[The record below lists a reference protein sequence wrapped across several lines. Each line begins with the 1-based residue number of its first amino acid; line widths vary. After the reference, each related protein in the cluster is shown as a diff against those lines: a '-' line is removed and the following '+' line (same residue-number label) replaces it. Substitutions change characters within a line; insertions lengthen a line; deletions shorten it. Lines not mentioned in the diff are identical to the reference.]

1 MNPVTHLYYRNLSQK
16 LELQLESL
24 QALHN
29 QALNNLLEAELS
41 QKTKDETKAMLDQM
55 AKMDADRAARQA
67 KVNPTT
73 GKSYLDV
80 ANQATKDS
88 LARAASRENYD
99 ELAKTAP
106 NLAAR
111 ARFGSESRAQSA
123 TPGAANG
130 VAGQGGSTRYS
141 DINAMSTLSAE
152 DQARVAPTLSTKR
165 LEDMRAAQYSNS
177 QDAVRQGR
185 GGAALGASKVSA
197 LNTINSTLDSRK
209 NNAMGG
215 QAAAGSFAR
224 SWQEDPTSLRTQRSM
239 AVRTDREKL
248 TMNDAM
254 YQEGLR
260 QFKKNGKLDPKHV
273 AMVNQFGKFNS
284 NQKEPNST
292 SFGSNQIIPSYN
304 TKFNSKQK
312 IDSLFK
318 KPSYNPFVD
327 TRYNPNL
334 DPESVSYDDGID
346 ILPQEKEDVP
356 KGLIPRTPKERK
368 MLGLTPYDMRRS

>member
-1 MNPVTHLYYRNLSQK
+1 MFKDHLIFS
-16 LELQLESL
+16 
-24 QALHN
+24 
-29 QALNNLLEAELS
+29 NNLQDAANQLRLHEALS
-41 QKTKDETKAMLDQM
+41 QKTKDDSKALLDTI
-55 AKMDADRAARQA
+55 AKMDADRAARQN

-88 LARAASRENYD
+88 LDRARSRENYD

-111 ARFGSESRAQSA
+111 ARFSSQSIA
-123 TPGAANG
+123 RSAAPGAVTG

-152 DQARVAPTLSTKR
+152 DQARVAPTLNTKR

-197 LNTINSTLDSRK
+197 LNTINATIDSRK

-215 QAAAGSFAR
+215 PAAAGSFAR
-224 SWQEDPTSLRTQRSM
+224 SWQEDPTSLRTQKSM

-248 TMNDAM
+248 AMNDAM

-260 QFKKNGKLDPKHV
+260 QFRENGKLDSNHV
-273 AMVNQFGKFNS
+273 DMVNQFGKFNS
-284 NQKEPNST
+284 
-292 SFGSNQIIPSYN
+292 
-304 TKFNSKQK
+304 KQK
-312 IDSLFK
+312 MPSPFK
-318 KPSYNPFVD
+318 LPYSPD
-327 TRYNPNL
+327 L
-334 DPESVSYDDGID
+334 DPESVSYDDGIN
-346 ILPQEKEDVP
+346 ILPPESEKYGIIPQTPDQRRRYGMTPESEKYGIIPQTPEQRRRYGIPQEKREDVP
-356 KGLIPRTPKERK
+356 MGLIPQTPEQYRK
-368 MLGLTPYDMRRS
+368 YGMTPYDNTRS

>member
-1 MNPVTHLYYRNLSQK
+1 MFNDHLFFSNNIQDAANQLR
-16 LELQLESL
+16 LQ
-24 QALHN
+24 
-29 QALNNLLEAELS
+29 EALS
-41 QKTKDETKAMLDQM
+41 QKTKDDSKSLLDTI

-123 TPGAANG
+123 APGAASG

-141 DINAMSTLSAE
+141 DIHAMSTLSAE

-177 QDAVRQGR
+177 QDAVQQGR
-185 GGAALGASKVSA
+185 GNAALGASKVSA
-197 LNTINSTLDSRK
+197 LNTINATIDSRK

-224 SWQEDPTSLRTQRSM
+224 SWQQDPTSLRTQQSM

-248 TMNDAM
+248 AMNDAL
-254 YQEGLR
+254 YQEGLK
-260 QFKKNGKLDPKHV
+260 QFKEKGKLSQSHV
-273 AMVNQFGKFNS
+273 DTVNQFAKS
-284 NQKEPNST
+284 
-292 SFGSNQIIPSYN
+292 GS
-304 TKFNSKQK
+304 
-312 IDSLFK
+312 
-318 KPSYNPFVD
+318 KPSD
-327 TRYNPNL
+327 TLQQFGQATRQPLNAGEKPA
-334 DPESVSYDDGID
+334 PESSSAPSPSSAPAPTANTPAQQTTSKTFAQMQDERRYAQSNR
-346 ILPQEKEDVP
+346 L
-356 KGLIPRTPKERK
+356 LNRPRI
-368 MLGLTPYDMRRS
+368 

>member
-1 MNPVTHLYYRNLSQK
+1 VPDLPQVPSLQRGAGYIGYGKQKFEIINNLMDYLSNYYKNLCE
-16 LELQLESL
+16 ELQEKI
-24 QALHN
+24 
-29 QALNNLLEAELS
+29 NLIEAELS
-41 QKTKDETKAMLDQM
+41 KKTKDDSKALLDAI

-111 ARFGSESRAQSA
+111 ARFNSQSIA
-123 TPGAANG
+123 RSGTPGAASG

-197 LNTINSTLDSRK
+197 LNTINSTIDSRK

-215 QAAAGSFAR
+215 KAAAGSFAR
-224 SWQEDPTSLRTQRSM
+224 SWQEDPTSLRTQKSM
-239 AVRTDREKL
+239 AVRTGREKL
-248 TMNDAM
+248 AMIDAL
-254 YQEGLR
+254 YQEGMK
-260 QFKKNGKLDPKHV
+260 QFKEKGKLSQGHID
-273 AMVNQFGKFNS
+273 AVNQFSK
-284 NQKEPNST
+284 
-292 SFGSNQIIPSYN
+292 FGS
-304 TKFNSKQK
+304 
-312 IDSLFK
+312 
-318 KPSYNPFVD
+318 KPKMPL
-327 TRYNPNL
+327 PA
-334 DPESVSYDDGID
+334 PE
-346 ILPQEKEDVP
+346 EKETMIPMSLKGLRDEISFN
-356 KGLIPRTPKERK
+356 KKQYGLIPPTRK
-368 MLGLTPYDMRRS
+368 DLKA

>member
-1 MNPVTHLYYRNLSQK
+1 MFKDHLIFSNNFQDAAN
-16 LELQLESL
+16 QLR
-24 QALHN
+24 LH
-29 QALNNLLEAELS
+29 EALS

-67 KVNPTT
+67 KINPTT

-80 ANQATKDS
+80 ANQATKES
-88 LARAASRENYD
+88 LARASSRENYD

-111 ARFGSESRAQSA
+111 AKFSSQSRAQSA
-123 TPGAANG
+123 TPGAASG
-130 VAGQGGSTRYS
+130 VAGQGGTTRYS

-177 QDAVRQGR
+177 QDAVQQGR
-185 GGAALGASKVSA
+185 GNAALGTSKVSA
-197 LNTINSTLDSRK
+197 LNTINATIDARK

-215 QAAAGSFAR
+215 PNAAASYVR

-248 TMNDAM
+248 AMNDAI

-260 QFKKNGKLDPKHV
+260 QFKEKGKLDSKHV
-273 AMVNQFGKFNS
+273 EMVNQFAK
-284 NQKEPNST
+284 
-292 SFGSNQIIPSYN
+292 FGS
-304 TKFNSKQK
+304 
-312 IDSLFK
+312 
-318 KPSYNPFVD
+318 KPSDTLQQFGQATKQPLNTAAQQPVQLNQSTTQPKTFQQMQDERRYAQTNRLLNP
-327 TRYNPNL
+327 RA
-334 DPESVSYDDGID
+334 
-346 ILPQEKEDVP
+346 
-356 KGLIPRTPKERK
+356 
-368 MLGLTPYDMRRS
+368 

>member
-1 MNPVTHLYYRNLSQK
+1 MFNDHLIFSNNIQDAARQLR
-16 LELQLESL
+16 LQ
-24 QALHN
+24 
-29 QALNNLLEAELS
+29 EALS
-41 QKTKDETKAMLDQM
+41 QKTKDDNKSLLDTI

-123 TPGAANG
+123 TPGAASG

-152 DQARVAPTLSTKR
+152 DQTRVAPTLSTKR

-177 QDAVRQGR
+177 QDAARQGR

-197 LNTINSTLDSRK
+197 LNTINATIDSRK

-224 SWQEDPTSLRTQRSM
+224 SWQEDPTSLRTQKSM

-248 TMNDAM
+248 AMNDAL
-254 YQEGLR
+254 YQEGMK
-260 QFKKNGKLDPKHV
+260 QFKEKGKLSQSHV
-273 AMVNQFGKFNS
+273 DTVNQFSK
-284 NQKEPNST
+284 
-292 SFGSNQIIPSYN
+292 FGS
-304 TKFNSKQK
+304 
-312 IDSLFK
+312 
-318 KPSYNPFVD
+318 KPSD
-327 TRYNPNL
+327 TLQQFGQATRQPLNAGEKPVSEISSSTTPSSAPVTTSSSTPAQQTNNKTFAQMQDERRYAQTNRLLNR
-334 DPESVSYDDGID
+334 
-346 ILPQEKEDVP
+346 
-356 KGLIPRTPKERK
+356 PRI
-368 MLGLTPYDMRRS
+368 

>member
-1 MNPVTHLYYRNLSQK
+1 MFKDHLIFS
-16 LELQLESL
+16 
-24 QALHN
+24 
-29 QALNNLLEAELS
+29 NNLQDAANQLRLHEALS
-41 QKTKDETKAMLDQM
+41 QKTKDDSKALLDTI
-55 AKMDADRAARQA
+55 AKMDADRAARQN

-88 LARAASRENYD
+88 LDRARSRENYD

-111 ARFGSESRAQSA
+111 ARFSSQSSIA
-123 TPGAANG
+123 RSAAPGAVTG

-152 DQARVAPTLSTKR
+152 DQARVAPTLNTKR

-177 QDAVRQGR
+177 QDAVRQGK

-197 LNTINSTLDSRK
+197 LNTINATIDSRK

-224 SWQEDPTSLRTQRSM
+224 SWQEDPTSLRTQKSM

-248 TMNDAM
+248 AMNDAM

-260 QFKKNGKLDPKHV
+260 QFRENGKLDSNHV
-273 AMVNQFGKFNS
+273 DMVNQFGKFN
-284 NQKEPNST
+284 
-292 SFGSNQIIPSYN
+292 F
-304 TKFNSKQK
+304 KQK
-312 IDSLFK
+312 MPSPFK
-318 KPSYNPFVD
+318 LPYSPD
-327 TRYNPNL
+327 L
-334 DPESVSYDDGID
+334 DPESVSYDDGIN
-346 ILPQEKEDVP
+346 ILPPESEKY
-356 KGLIPRTPKERK
+356 GIIPRTPEERRK
-368 MLGLTPYDMRRS
+368 FGMTPYDNTRS